1 MASPLDA
8 GDIVTIVTLI
18 KNVYSDYK
26 DAGENYKHITSQLQT
41 LMFIVKDIDEL
52 IKTHKTQISPQKELE
67 MRAIVG
73 YCANVV
79 RTLKTNLA
87 TYKSLGTGP
96 ARKRDVVLFLR
107 EDIVRISGKLQSCT
121 IQIQAVHGVALR

>member
-1 MASPLDA
+1 MASPLGA
-8 GDIVTIVTLI
+8 GDLIIIVTLI
-18 KNVYSDYK
+18 KNVYSDCK
-26 DAGENYKHITSQLQT
+26 DAGENNKHVTSQLQT

-52 IKTHKTQISPQKELE
+52 IKTYKTQIDPQKELE

-73 YCANVV
+73 YCADVV

-87 TYKSLGTGP
+87 TYKSPGTRP

-107 EDIVRISGKLQSCT
+107 EDIVRISGKLQSYT
-121 IQIQAVHGVALR
+121 IQIQVVHGVALR